1 MRRRPVDALSLTL
14 TPNPDPYPCLYPYR
28 LPPTPLAPAIPPALP
43 PPTPSPLPRCG
54 AASWLPRVIGGPWGT
69 WVAAVE
75 DHQLRLEDTEQQ
87 MDLREQEDAANEV
100 IKDANALS
108 REEAKCDVC
117 GKVASPTS
125 NP

>member
-1 MRRRPVDALSLTL
+1 M
-14 TPNPDPYPCLYPYR
+14 
-28 LPPTPLAPAIPPALP
+28 
-43 PPTPSPLPRCG
+43 
-54 AASWLPRVIGGPWGT
+54 
-69 WVAAVE
+69 E

-117 GKVASPTS
+117 GKVATPT
-125 NP
+125 PDP

>member
-1 MRRRPVDALSLTL
+1 MLCMWWLLAAVAAKSGSSRRHRGIV
-14 TPNPDPYPCLYPYR
+14 R
-28 LPPTPLAPAIPPALP
+28 LD
-43 PPTPSPLPRCG
+43 SY
-54 AASWLPRVIGGPWGT
+54 SLPRVIGGPWGT

-117 GKVASPTS
+117 GKVASPT
-125 NP
+125 PDP